1 MDSLTPAFAA
11 IWATVAPGI
20 LAAARATLSAEAGLR
35 VTRFAAAGV
44 AAGVAST
51 AGAGKGS
58 VLWSL
63 VWAAGIAVVFYPV
76 AMRAYRA
83 KT

>member
-1 MDSLTPAFAA
+1 M
-11 IWATVAPGI
+11 APGVERRESGDASVGRFPG
-20 LAAARATLSAEAGLR
+20 LLLGGPVAEP
-35 VTRFAAAGV
+35 
-44 AAGVAST
+44 
-51 AGAGKGS
+51 

-63 VWAAGIAVVFYPV
+63 VWAAGIAVVFYPL